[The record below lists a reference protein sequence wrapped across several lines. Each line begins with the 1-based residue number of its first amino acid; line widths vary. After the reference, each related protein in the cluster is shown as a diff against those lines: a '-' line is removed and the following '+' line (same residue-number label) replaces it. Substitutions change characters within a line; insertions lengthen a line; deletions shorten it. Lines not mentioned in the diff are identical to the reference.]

1 MQKSTRNKVIG
12 GAAALL
18 AGAAGSLYVGTRQP
32 ADMPDSLW
40 EQLKPRKVVA
50 KKVMPEKITAAKAK
64 AKHIGAQS
72 IKISKTQTEGIESA
86 NIARIAKTQ
95 TSDIKN
101 KMLDSKGIS
110 AIDMQSSDIIMP
122 SPLIAT
128 KGIKPV
134 KIVGKG
140 KFQFHFN
147 DWYKAYVTPPT
158 IKFFN
163 LEFPEKFRAV
173 AEVCVPE
180 NNMEYINQIMELQF
194 FKKQGFNTVLF
205 TWQGEDVRRVI
216 SLLQYLKGQGWNVIW
231 THGVQETNEDTRFA
245 DLEAMELALRESVPY
260 INAVMPL
267 WRKAS
272 LPHYSSEEAE
282 KRILIIGNMAQ
293 AHGDIPVLGEHYY
306 RMSGKHEFALPEG
319 VSGVVL
325 NNVGNFQAIPDVI
338 LKNVNRENV
347 IPVITGAPPY
357 YQSHRKKKYSDKEIW
372 TLKTLVA
379 DKYLKAGARGVIIL
393 VGDGAGEKRGNTG
406 RLTKSKWRKW
416 NK

>member
-272 LPHYSSEEAE
+272 LPHYDTDEAE
-282 KRILIIGNMAQ
+282 KRIRIIGAMVQ
-293 AHGDIPVLGEHYY
+293 KYGDLPVLGEYYY
-306 RMSGKHEFALPEG
+306 RLDGEHEYATPDNISGT
-319 VSGVVL
+319 VL
-325 NNVGNFQAIPDVI
+325 QNVGYFNIMPDVI
-338 LKNVNRENV
+338 LKKLNKENV
-347 IPVITGAPPY
+347 IPVVVGPPPY
-357 YQSHRKKKYSDKEIW
+357 YNSAHKRDYSKDEIW
-372 TLKTLVA
+372 TLKQLVS
-379 DKYLKAGARGVIIL
+379 DKYLNAGARGTITL
-393 VGDGAGEKRGNTG
+393 VGDGFGEREGNTG
-406 RLTKSKWRKW
+406 RLTKSSWRKH
-416 NK
+416 